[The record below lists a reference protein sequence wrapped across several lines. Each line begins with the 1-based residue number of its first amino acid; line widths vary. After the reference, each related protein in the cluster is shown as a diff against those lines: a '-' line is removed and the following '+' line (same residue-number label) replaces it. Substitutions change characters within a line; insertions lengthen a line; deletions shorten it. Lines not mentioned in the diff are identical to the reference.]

1 MQVPVRASPLDAP
14 LLHGRG
20 DLTSHHRDRVSRAR
34 WLNLSRCCRHIVRFS
49 QCHRPDL
56 KTPPRHL
63 PSGTSS

>member
-20 DLTSHHRDRVSRAR
+20 DRASHHRDLVSRAR
-34 WLNLSRCCRHIVRFS
+34 SRDLSRCCRRIVRLN

-63 PSGTSS
+63 RSGTSS